1 MPFGMPILT
10 RPEEE
15 EDELELAE
23 VEPPAPA
30 PALEAPTT
38 PVRLG
43 SEIGASRQAQQEEAR
58 ANARRLRERLERLQV
73 GGPSRSDI
81 DTAQRIDALS
91 GGFGQAGDMLRAAFS
106 RRPVQFTNRG
116 PGLTEGLLQQRA
128 VARED

>member
-1 MPFGMPILT
+1 MPFGMPIFT

-15 EDELELAE
+15 EELELPATP
-23 VEPPAPA
+23 EPPAPA
-30 PALEAPTT
+30 SPAALMSSLPT
-38 PVRLG
+38 G
-43 SEIGASRQAQQEEAR
+43 RQLQQDEER
-58 ANARRLRERLERLQV
+58 AEARRLRERLEKLQV
-73 GGPSRSDI
+73 GGPTRQDI

-128 VARED
+128 VARE